1 MTNKTTSQTGSQTT
15 SQTGG
20 QASSQESRMTTA
32 KRSLAQR
39 DDIAGQAYRTI
50 RDYPKTSAAIATGVA
65 AAAGAGAF
73 LLNRKNKTGTA
84 FGHASTNDEI
94 TNEVK
99 QINKKGV
106 SDAKS

>member
-1 MTNKTTSQTGSQTT
+1 MTNKTTSQQSSQTT
-15 SQTGG
+15 SQSK
-20 QASSQESRMTTA
+20 QSESSQNSSTWQN
-32 KRSLAQR
+32 LAER
-39 DDIAGQAYRTI
+39 NDFAGQTYRTI

-73 LLNRKNKTGTA
+73 LLNRKKKVGTA
-84 FGHASTNDEI
+84 FGHASSNDKI
-94 TNEVK
+94 VSEVE